1 MDGNLNIK
9 KIPSIPNWVNGQE
22 IQPTVIDSL
31 QRTEDL
37 SCYEIFG
44 PAAVLLPVEDFS
56 DAFELGNATEHGL
69 TAAIHKRNVDRV
81 M

>member
-1 MDGNLNIK
+1 MK

-37 SCYEIFG
+37 SCHEIFG
-44 PAAVLLPVEDFS
+44 SVAALLPVENLS
-56 DAFELGNATEHGL
+56 DALVLANATEYGL
-69 TAAIHKRNVDRV
+69 TAAINK
-81 M
+81 